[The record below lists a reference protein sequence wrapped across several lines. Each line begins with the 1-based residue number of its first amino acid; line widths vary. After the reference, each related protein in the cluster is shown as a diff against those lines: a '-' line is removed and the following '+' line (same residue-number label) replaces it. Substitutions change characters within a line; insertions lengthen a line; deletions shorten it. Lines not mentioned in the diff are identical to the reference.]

1 MCADFIIFLSSI
13 FLFSRTPISP
23 LVVSQ
28 LVRRSASARSLV
40 GNTNGTAMSRQSCR
54 PASRLSVSRLTVT
67 IRLAHTS
74 LRYLDPVAE
83 LMYCYSVQMNP
94 INLGYFQ

>member
-28 LVRRSASARSLV
+28 LVRRSVSARSLV
-40 GNTNGTAMSRQSCR
+40 GNTNGTAMSR
-54 PASRLSVSRLTVT
+54 
-67 IRLAHTS
+67 
-74 LRYLDPVAE
+74 
-83 LMYCYSVQMNP
+83 
-94 INLGYFQ
+94 